1 MDGITIREATEGD
14 LSSILGLY
22 AAAGIGDS
30 GNFTAEEA
38 RAHFSR
44 LKQYPSFHV
53 FVAFLHE
60 VPVGTY
66 ELLIMDNLAKRGR
79 KSAVVEDVAVD
90 PQHQGQGIGR
100 AMMEHARKQ
109 CQEASCYKLTLS
121 SNLKREEAHRFYEA
135 LGFEKHGYS
144 FQIRLQD

>member
-1 MDGITIREATEGD
+1 MDGITIREATEDD

-38 RAHFSR
+38 RAHFAR

-90 PQHQGQGIGR
+90 PQHQGRGIGR
-100 AMMEHARKQ
+100 AMMEHARKR
-109 CQEASCYKLTLS
+109 CQEANCYKLTLS

-144 FQIRLQD
+144 FQIRLHD